1 MWLTFCM
8 RSNNLYKEVVKNH
21 GMRCKPALDRP
32 AIGMF
37 KKAIDDLD
45 IKSERSSPCT
55 IALGS
60 RIPNAY
66 RH

>member
-21 GMRCKPALDRP
+21 GMRCKPALDWP
-32 AIGMF
+32 AIGIF

-45 IKSERSSPCT
+45 IKSERSRLYNCPGISNPEC
-55 IALGS
+55 I
-60 RIPNAY
+60 
-66 RH
+66 